1 MRSWSRCGSNGE
13 AERGTHTNTVPL
25 ASLLLIYSGAPAHEW
40 SHLHSGWVSPP
51 QIYLSGNAL
60 RHTDV
65 DDSGL
70 VKLAIGLGGFN
81 YTLDKKKS

>member
-1 MRSWSRCGSNGE
+1 MAVTEKQREGRTQTLF
-13 AERGTHTNTVPL
+13 RFPL
-25 ASLLLIYSGAPAHEW
+25 ASLLLIYSGAPAHGW

-51 QIYLSGNAL
+51 QINLSGNAL

-81 YTLDKKKS
+81 YTLDKKS